1 MLKEQYLQQL
11 LTAVYNEDTLNIY
24 DYAAGVFTT
33 QSEEFT
39 HTKSWSDQLVKDK
52 LATYGNAEHTTLQ
65 ITNYGKYWIMKGG
78 YEIFLKEGYNTKEK
92 QKDKDVIKEKE
103 ALLEARLRLTHYRLV
118 GFWLTIILSS
128 MGFILSLYNLF
139 LIMNGRK

>member
-11 LTAVYNEDTLNIY
+11 LKAVYDEDRLDIY
-24 DYAAGVFTT
+24 DYAARVLTV

-39 HTKSWSDQLVKDK
+39 HTKSWSDQLEKDK
-52 LATYGNAEHTTLQ
+52 LVTYANEEHTSLQ
-65 ITNYGKYWIMKGG
+65 ITNYGKYWMMKGG
-78 YEIFLKEGYNTKEK
+78 YEIFLKDCHSTKEK
-92 QKDKDVIKEKE
+92 QKDKDVIREKE
-103 ALLEARLRLTHYRLV
+103 ELLEARLRLTHYRLV

-139 LIMNGRK
+139 LIMNTKK